1 MEKSVGLIRDTDM
14 AEESLQLAKENL
26 LLSTQ
31 TNLVKAINVDRKTV
45 LSLLREDSLLY
56 KQAFLY

>member
-14 AEESLQLAKENL
+14 AEESLQFAKENL

-31 TNLVKAINVDRKTV
+31 TNLVKAIKVDRKTV
-45 LSLLREDSLLY
+45 LSLLKEDSLLY
-56 KQAFLY
+56 KQALLY